1 MIDSG
6 FIVQTTLACGPV
18 FDSLGLSVALP
29 LLLLMKPITYVF
41 FILAFRYRVGTP
53 EPFSREQAVSL
64 AIARAVVG
72 IGLLFVAWLVMRAP
86 DNEADRLFASWAVL
100 LAERALVWAFIGWRI
115 LKLDLRRLSG
125 WTLSGVGIDLAFDIT
140 VGTSLF
146 FGSLPSL
153 FLLGALALFLVP
165 LYTIGSRPSLKA
177 RFFAE
182 NLCTNCRYDLTGL
195 TSQLCP
201 ECGTRVP
208 ARTDPTLT
216 PDQPHTPSTPASPT

>member
-1 MIDSG
+1 M
-6 FIVQTTLACGPV
+6 TTVFLACGPA
-18 FDSLGLSVALP
+18 FDNLGVGVALP
-29 LLLLMKPITYVF
+29 LLLLVKPITYVF

-53 EPFSREQAVSL
+53 EPLSRGSAVSI

-72 IGLLFVAWLVMRAP
+72 IGLLYVAWLVMNAT
-86 DNEADRLFASWAVL
+86 DGKADRLYESWAVL

-146 FGSLPSL
+146 FGPAPVMFLLAALTL
-153 FLLGALALFLVP
+153 FLFP
-165 LYTIGSRPSLKA
+165 LYSIGSRPSLKA

-201 ECGTRVP
+201 ECGAQVP
-208 ARTDPTLT
+208 ARAVLAHATDESPR
-216 PDQPHTPSTPASPT
+216 PNTPASPR